1 MFFGLISHR
10 YGLVMISLFF
20 GLISHGE
27 GRAERLIERVEQS
40 REKRWEASCK
50 GRAEMRDEGRE
61 RTESLMGISVI
72 LILQR

>member
-1 MFFGLISHR
+1 MGNDFSVFFGLISHG

-27 GRAERLIERVEQS
+27 GRAERLTKRAEQS

-50 GRAEMRDEGRE
+50 GRAEMR
-61 RTESLMGISVI
+61 
-72 LILQR
+72 